1 MTADEKWRV
10 LNDWKRFIR
19 SGFRYSRFSQAAYKF
34 LVNACAFIAHY
45 DRYGFWSFYCD
56 AEPESLLRL
65 IQQFGGSR
73 QSAELG
79 ARWWLG
85 GTGADLKQAMCSEME
100 IVFEAL
106 VSVLDR
112 SAPRVTESLRR
123 RLAAAARAAFAA
135 HEERLVSVR
144 RSSPGFGGVGAQ
156 LSLWDVVDASP
167 VAAETPL
174 ALEMAGKG
182 EGL

>member
-1 MTADEKWRV
+1 M
-10 LNDWKRFIR
+10 
-19 SGFRYSRFSQAAYKF
+19 
-34 LVNACAFIAHY
+34 VNACAFIAHY
-45 DRYGFWSFYCD
+45 DRYGFWSFYFA

-79 ARWWLG
+79 ARWWLDVR
-85 GTGADLKQAMCSEME
+85 TGADLKQAMCSEME

-112 SAPRVTESLRR
+112 SVPRVTESLRR
-123 RLAAAARAAFAA
+123 RLAAAARAAFEA
-135 HEERLVSVR
+135 HEERLASVR
-144 RSSPGFGGVGAQ
+144 RVSPGFGRVGVQ

-167 VAAETPL
+167 VAAETPP
-174 ALEMAGKG
+174 ALEMAG